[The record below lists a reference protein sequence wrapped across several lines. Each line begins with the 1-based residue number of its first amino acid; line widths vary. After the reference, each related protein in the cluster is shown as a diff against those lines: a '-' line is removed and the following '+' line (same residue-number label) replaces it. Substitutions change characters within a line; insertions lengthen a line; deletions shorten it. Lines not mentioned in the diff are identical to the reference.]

1 MNQNKPKMNEA
12 VSVKKSNYSWGKMVT
27 VHHGADTS
35 YPLHPEHQA
44 AIKKLKPG
52 ESTSFTDE
60 TNRKVTASREGD
72 QVHLSGRGS
81 NKKTTVAH
89 SHFAEGNMSLFKQF
103 RAQLEEKTLT
113 PAEKKKREEVA
124 KAIERENPNMPM
136 GMKMAIATKTAKR
149 VAEEVELDEADKK
162 QKALSRALNKLPR
175 KPDTEYDRKVTSY
188 LKKKYNKEEV
198 EFANLD
204 ESVKTTHEDP
214 LVTVHDKDGLHTHAN
229 LSTANHIF
237 NTNVKHTDVHKGPV
251 SVTSGHEDKRKLKF
265 AISMHH
271 AQAVKDEEKFKKE
284 YGESVEDQHLC
295 AKHVRSSLLG
305 DGIVLEAQHSDPDEE
320 GNIEWYMVEFK
331 SGIRKVYTEDLEIMI
346 AEYHG
351 NHKKK
356 RMTNG

>member
-1 MNQNKPKMNEA
+1 
-12 VSVKKSNYSWGKMVT
+12 MVT
-27 VHHGADTS
+27 VHHGSDTS

-44 AIKKLKPG
+44 AIKKLKAG

-60 TNRKVTASREGD
+60 TNRKVTATREGD

-89 SHFAEGNMSLFKQF
+89 SHFTEGNMSLFKQF
-103 RAQLEEKTLT
+103 RTKLQEKTLT

-124 KAIERENPNMPM
+124 KAIERENPGMPM

-149 VAEEVELDEADKK
+149 VAEE
-162 QKALSRALNKLPR
+162 N
-175 KPDTEYDRKVTSY
+175 
-188 LKKKYNKEEV
+188 
-198 EFANLD
+198 EFKNLD
-204 ESVKTTHEDP
+204 ESVKTTHENP

-229 LSTANHIF
+229 LSTANQIF

-251 SVTSGHEDKRKLKF
+251 HVTSGREDKNKLKF
-265 AISMHH
+265 AISKHH
-271 AQAVKDEEKFKKE
+271 AQAVKDEEKFKSQ
-284 YGESVEDQHLC
+284 YGESAEEGTHYC

-305 DGIVLEAQHSDPDEE
+305 DGIVLEAQHADPDED
-320 GNIEWYMVEFK
+320 GQIEWYMVEFK
-331 SGIRKVYTEDLEIMI
+331 SGIRKVYTEDLEIML

-351 NHKKK
+351 NHKRKK